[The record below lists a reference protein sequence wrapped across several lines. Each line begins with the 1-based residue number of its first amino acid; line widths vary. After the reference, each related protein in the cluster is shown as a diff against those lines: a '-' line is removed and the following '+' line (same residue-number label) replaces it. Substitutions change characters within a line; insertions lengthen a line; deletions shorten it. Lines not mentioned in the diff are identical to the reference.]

1 MYPLFASYFWL
12 IYLSASVLTAEGKV
26 LLLNWTYCDWS
37 VFVCE
42 TEVRNLSTSQ
52 RSYYSS
58 LQCNFW
64 WTDWVTADELVTTA
78 GEQVTT
84 AGKLVTT
91 AGELVT
97 TAGELVTTAG
107 EQFLFSLKIE
117 AEQRSTKQARGFKL
131 LWFLSLFF
139 SFFATRRTGL
149 DHRRE
154 NSRGRRAW
162 VQSLSCKEF
171 KKSWLMIYY
180 HKCGPTLTPHEL
192 FLPV

>member
-64 WTDWVTADELVTTA
+64 WTDWVTA
-78 GEQVTT
+78 
-84 AGKLVTT
+84 
-91 AGELVT
+91 GELVT

-131 LWFLSLFF
+131 LSFLSLFF
-139 SFFATRRTGL
+139 SFFASRRTGL
-149 DHRRE
+149 DQRRE
-154 NSRGRRAW
+154 KSRGRRAW

>member
-64 WTDWVTADELVTTA
+64 WTDWVTAGELVTTA

-131 LWFLSLFF
+131 LSFLSLFF
-139 SFFATRRTGL
+139 SFFASRRTGL
-149 DHRRE
+149 DQRRE
-154 NSRGRRAW
+154 KSRGRRAW